1 MEKYTV
7 LIGGI
12 SIADTDDDSHRPSK
26 RARADFR
33 ASLPSDDDLQSS
45 PGRSRGHSRDDV
57 PMTDQTED
65 DRDDVLS
72 TLINILEFHT
82 IGSISINMGTWI
94 VG

>member
-1 MEKYTV
+1 M
-7 LIGGI
+7 LIIEFSI
-12 SIADTDDDSHRPSK
+12 SDTDDDSHRPSK

-45 PGRSRGHSRDDV
+45 PGRSRGHSREDV

-65 DRDDVLS
+65 DRDDVQS

-82 IGSISINMGTWI
+82 IGFISINMCSWN